1 MNKSVSV
8 SRAITVEI
16 LQRRKHAPHGLH
28 GLHATVCVFSMT
40 GHAKTQMTV
49 AVWMRTKPFNTV
61 WNRFSANGFGIHSW
75 AGFWIPKA
83 GFRIPMPAIPG
94 STSKNFPDSG
104 IRITLHIM
112 GKAFDATN
120 QNEISM
126 LTFYFNIKVSMIWHV
141 HIVLQHDN
149 HLMMVCWPD
158 GTPFKLPCGNF
169 KSRNRS

>member
-16 LQRRKHAPHGLH
+16 LHRRKHAPHGLH
-28 GLHATVCVFSMT
+28 GLHATVCVFRRRLPWLHGCARNPLIRFEMDFQQMDS
-40 GHAKTQMTV
+40 GFILERDSGFQKLDSGFQCPLFRVPRAKI
-49 AVWMRTKPFNTV
+49 
-61 WNRFSANGFGIHSW
+61 S
-75 AGFWIPKA
+75 
-83 GFRIPMPAIPG
+83 RIPE
-94 STSKNFPDSG
+94 SG
-104 IRITLHIM
+104 LPYM

-126 LTFYFNIKVSMIWHV
+126 LTFYFNIKVSMIWPV